1 MGPGLAGMG
10 IKAAGSHQ
18 LSRAAPGP
26 LERTQPQHS
35 EPATEAEM
43 LCRLHLQPPSHR
55 TLAPWVGPIR
65 TLWPQPSTVFAELE
79 RELRWEMERAQEFM
93 SSFQHLLAGG
103 GSSSPIKEREQSTSV
118 APPQGA
124 DGAFTVCQ
132 DVKGFDPN
140 DLMVKLVGRKVLLT
154 GKKEMQSEDGKGS
167 FSYKYEV
174 FKREWDV
181 PEGVDPDGLTCSI
194 SSAGQLRIE
203 APRQALLAAPERNV
217 PIQIASVGSAEAG
230 AVVGSEEEANGR
242 AKA

>member
-1 MGPGLAGMG
+1 
-10 IKAAGSHQ
+10 
-18 LSRAAPGP
+18 
-26 LERTQPQHS
+26 
-35 EPATEAEM
+35 M
-43 LCRLHLQPPSHR
+43 LCHLNLQPPSHS
-55 TLAPWVGPIR
+55 TLAPWVSPVR
-65 TLWPQPSTVFAELE
+65 TLWPQPSVLFAELE
-79 RELRWEMERAQEFM
+79 RELRWEMEQAQEFM

-132 DVKGFDPN
+132 DIKGLGPN

-154 GKKEMQSEDGKGS
+154 GKKEMQSEDSKGS

-194 SSAGQLRIE
+194 SSEGQLRIE
-203 APRQALLAAPERNV
+203 APCQALMAAPERNM
-217 PIQIASVGSAEAG
+217 PIQIAPVGSAEAG
-230 AVVGSEEEANGR
+230 AAVGSEEEANGR

>member
-1 MGPGLAGMG
+1 MGPGLVGIG

-18 LSRAAPGP
+18 PSRRAPAP
-26 LERTQPQHS
+26 LERTQPQR
-35 EPATEAEM
+35 PGPIAEAAM
-43 LCRLHLQPPSHR
+43 LCRLHLQPPCHGA
-55 TLAPWVGPIR
+55 LAPWVGPVR
-65 TLWPQPSTVFAELE
+65 TLWPQPSVLFAELE
-79 RELRWEMERAQEFM
+79 RELRWEMERAQELM
-93 SSFQHLLAGG
+93 SSFQQLLAGG
-103 GSSSPIKEREQSTSV
+103 GSSNPSRGQEQSTSMTL
-118 APPQGA
+118 PQGV

-194 SSAGQLRIE
+194 SSEGQLRIE
-203 APRQALLAAPERNV
+203 APRQALIAAPERNV
-217 PIQIASVGSAEAG
+217 PIQITPAGSAEAG
-230 AVVGSEEEANGR
+230 AVVGSEEGANGR